1 MNRFESLKLLFQEN
15 QDEIQA
21 VKMSKYMKNHFTFY
35 GIPAPKR
42 KSLYKDILRMEKKKE
57 VIDWK
62 LLDLCYNDEHREF
75 QYFVCDYLISMEK
88 YLKFEDI
95 RKMKQYIKEKQWW
108 DTIDCFDQIIGRI
121 GLYDSRIDQLMIEW
135 SLDQDFW
142 LRRLAIDHQLGRK
155 EKTNKELLEQ
165 IIINNLE
172 SHEFFINKAIGW
184 SLRDYSKV
192 NPQWVR
198 NFMSKYQQQ
207 MNSLSIKEASRYL

>member
-95 RKMKQYIKEKQWW
+95 IKMKQYIKEKQWW